1 MSADS
6 DRGDVVLK
14 VALLWGL
21 IGCSGFVS
29 AAEEELPD
37 IEFLEYLGSW
47 EESDEEWV
55 LMATATDERAAAT
68 RDEKRTDPAP
78 EGEESVET
86 EDES

>member
-1 MSADS
+1 MSAES
-6 DRGDVVLK
+6 DRCDVVLK

-21 IGCSGFVS
+21 IGCSGFV
-29 AAEEELPD
+29 AAADEELPD

-55 LMATATDERAAAT
+55 LMTTAADERAAAAG
-68 RDEKRTDPAP
+68 DDKRADPVP